1 MCVIDFESGVVV
13 YDELVKPDEPI
24 VDYLTRWSGIREE
37 DLRGVTRRRKEVQ
50 ERLTKIFN
58 PQPID
63 NPFSS
68 KKGVVGR
75 EPTPI
80 LLGHSLESD
89 LNALRMRH
97 PLVIDTALLFHHPRG
112 RPLKPGLA
120 WLTKKWLGRE
130 IQTRGEGG
138 HDAQED
144 AFACVELVKRKMKEG
159 DGWGTFKMDWES
171 IFERMGRGGGV
182 RSAVVD
188 LGNPGVMHGSR
199 ATSCIGCKS
208 DEEVYEGLVDVI
220 PSHRFVFGRFMAL
233 ANALGCMSL
242 FFSFLCVL
250 IIFKG
255 LRRKRRVTLP
265 PLPQIPLQNPLL
277 THPNQTHPPS
287 HPSSNSSTTTSPR
300 STLPCLPGR
309 R

>member
-1 MCVIDFESGVVV
+1 MIDFETGVVV
-13 YDELVKPDEPI
+13 YDQLVKPAEPI
-24 VDYLTRWSGIREE
+24 VDYLTRWSGIKEE
-37 DLRGVTRRRKEVQ
+37 DLRGVTTTRRDVQ
-50 ERLTKIFN
+50 ERLSKLFSPTLLVN
-58 PQPID
+58 

-68 KKGVVGR
+68 SSSSSSLVGK

-89 LNALRMRH
+89 LNALRMIH

-144 AFACVELVKRKMKEG
+144 AQACVELVKRKMKEG
-159 DGWGTFKMDWES
+159 DSAWGTFKMDWES
-171 IFERMGRGGGV
+171 IFERMGRVKGGGGEIV

-199 ATSCIGCKS
+199 ATSCVSCKS
-208 DEEVYEGLVDVI
+208 DEEVFEGLMDVI
-220 PSHRFVFGRFMAL
+220 PTHRFVFGRFMAL
-233 ANALGCMSL
+233 ANALGCKPFLS
-242 FFSFLCVL
+242 FFFLLLSFVDC
-250 IIFKG
+250 FRG
-255 LRRKRRVTLP
+255 HTQRR
-265 PLPQIPLQNPLL
+265 I
-277 THPNQTHPPS
+277 
-287 HPSSNSSTTTSPR
+287 
-300 STLPCLPGR
+300 
-309 R
+309 